1 MGKLIDYV
9 NRLYKSLERQKELL
23 SETDNEYEKVKIE
36 FEISSLEEEIQNTI
50 DVFENTI
57 ENDII
62 IEFIKKELPEK
73 LFEKTMDAYN
83 SRVERS
89 KKFYIDN
96 NKGIISNAK
105 IKLQQLAYNSPNYK
119 NEDDPKHEYYLQT
132 MEEMEKA
139 QAALDN
145 PQYIKISIF
154 SVIDKFFVESII
166 KYMAEKAEKLSN
178 VEEVLGKLES
188 FLPKEKSNV
197 GVTYPVKEALNKIT
211 KDINTSNEVK
221 EFIFENENLINEI
234 TALDSPDSTKKLYA
248 HLQKIET
255 IVEAKGKKIFA
266 EGAKENGLDD
276 IAASD
281 DTSFVKMNTQ
291 KELDRIYRDDFKL
304 EYSENTKLLYTTLL
318 RNGI

>member
-211 KDINTSNEVK
+211 KDINTSN
-221 EFIFENENLINEI
+221 
-234 TALDSPDSTKKLYA
+234 
-248 HLQKIET
+248 
-255 IVEAKGKKIFA
+255 
-266 EGAKENGLDD
+266 DD
-276 IAASD
+276 D
-281 DTSFVKMNTQ
+281 VP
-291 KELDRIYRDDFKL
+291 
-304 EYSENTKLLYTTLL
+304 
-318 RNGI
+318 